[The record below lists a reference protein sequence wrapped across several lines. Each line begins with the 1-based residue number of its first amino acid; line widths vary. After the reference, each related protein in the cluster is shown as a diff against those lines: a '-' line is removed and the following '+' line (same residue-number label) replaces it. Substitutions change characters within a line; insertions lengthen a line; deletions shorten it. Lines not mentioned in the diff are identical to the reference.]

1 MLLLR
6 KIQNAKRKGIIF
18 EKLYGAENNF
28 GQELQRFFDEKR
40 SSKQYAVH
48 KKMHALA
55 GADLGGGGG
64 GGGGFGGCPP
74 SLGFVLLPILCTIL
88 RYPFLVTDLKIFLKA
103 PSASIYI
110 NFEGGARAKK
120 KRNFLVISACFFFS
134 KLCLRRRNFGQN
146 RVFVLL

>member
-55 GADLGGGGG
+55 GADLGGGGVWRMPPFSG
-64 GGGGFGGCPP
+64 IRPPADPVYYFKISIFGDGP
-74 SLGFVLLPILCTIL
+74 
-88 RYPFLVTDLKIFLKA
+88 
-103 PSASIYI
+103 
-110 NFEGGARAKK
+110 
-120 KRNFLVISACFFFS
+120 
-134 KLCLRRRNFGQN
+134 
-146 RVFVLL
+146 